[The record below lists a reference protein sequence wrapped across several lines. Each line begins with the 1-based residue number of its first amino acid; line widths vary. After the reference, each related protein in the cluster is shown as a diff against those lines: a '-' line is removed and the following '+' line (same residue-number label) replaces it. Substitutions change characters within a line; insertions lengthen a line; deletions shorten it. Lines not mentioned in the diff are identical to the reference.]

1 MNYCGIYKSSIAD
14 GIGWRTVLFVSGCS
28 HACLGCHNKASW
40 DNNYGHEFTND
51 TLNTLI
57 KEISKPEIV
66 GLTISGG
73 DPLMEYNRDE
83 VEKIC
88 KTIKTILPEKTI
100 WLYTGY
106 DWEEIKKLKLLKY
119 IDVVVDGK
127 FILEQR
133 DTTLAFRGSSN
144 QHLIDVK
151 SSLDQNRLVEIVI

>member
-1 MNYCGIYKSSIAD
+1 
-14 GIGWRTVLFVSGCS
+14 
-28 HACLGCHNKASW
+28 
-40 DNNYGHEFTND
+40 
-51 TLNTLI
+51 
-57 KEISKPEIV
+57 
-66 GLTISGG
+66 
-73 DPLMEYNRDE
+73 MEYNRDE

-144 QHLIDVK
+144 QHLVDVK